1 MCRAFIIYT
10 TDTKVMKEDA
20 PFLIYLLEAFAN
32 LTLSDTGIEACQ
44 GTGLSDR
51 IGVILDYSDPQE
63 YFELPE

>member
-1 MCRAFIIYT
+1 
-10 TDTKVMKEDA
+10 MKEDA

-44 GTGLSDR
+44 GTGLSEKLG
-51 IGVILDYSDPQE
+51 IILDYSDPEE